1 MNAIL
6 FLAPISAFDQVLSE
20 APKVNRLVSVDVFV
34 SPLQTYSDR
43 PQEDSVHL
51 WQTIVSNRLLQSTT
65 IILFLNKIDLMQQK
79 LASGIRLRDYV
90 VSYGDR
96 LNNYETASACA

>member
-1 MNAIL
+1 M
-6 FLAPISAFDQVLSE
+6 
-20 APKVNRLVSVDVFV
+20 
-34 SPLQTYSDR
+34 
-43 PQEDSVHL
+43 HL
-51 WQTIVSNRLLQSTT
+51 WQTIVSNRLLQNTS

-96 LNNYETASACA
+96 PNNYETASACAWVVCSRVAGAHMSSPLADLKKKFGEGNPVGVLVDRMLTECP